1 MYISY
6 RGNSES
12 AGTFALVLSYHRIPI
27 SAISIYK
34 RNPRARAPRI
44 PPIEMPPE
52 DEASLNIGEAE
63 AEAEPDPEWDP
74 EPEPELEPEPEP
86 EPVAE
91 ADAEAEAQG
100 VELLTGLVL
109 LGRTEEGGVTDFT
122 VEIVAMEELLTVV
135 VC

>member
-1 MYISY
+1 
-6 RGNSES
+6 
-12 AGTFALVLSYHRIPI
+12 
-27 SAISIYK
+27 
-34 RNPRARAPRI
+34 
-44 PPIEMPPE
+44 MPPE